1 MATLENVKLLEAKV
15 AKALEFVRQ
24 LTEANNQLVEENK
37 QLREKLTANQNQINE
52 LEFLILGFKEDQQNI
67 ETSILS
73 AIDRL
78 NQFEDTIGKS
88 PVPSEVSA
96 PVQTYG
102 NAAGTNNVGNNTGSV
117 EYHDNGY
124 QGNGYQPPSN
134 YPS

>member
-15 AKALEFVRQ
+15 AKALEFVKQ
-24 LTEANNQLVEENK
+24 LTEANNQLAEENK
-37 QLREKLTANQNQINE
+37 QLKEKLAANQNQINE

-88 PVPSEVSA
+88 PPPSEGSA
-96 PVQTYG
+96 PAQTYG
-102 NAAGTNNVGNNTGSV
+102 NV

-124 QGNGYQPPSN
+124 QGNGYQPQNN